1 MELKIVFVYVG
12 LIALVSASQIIDA
25 LGYKFRCNK
34 NKNSWPNSTAIS
46 GILFYLA
53 RLGFMLYVTLLAILH
68 EALSIKIETLNI
80 VTLIGLC
87 LAMMYLLLAKRNNL
101 LAKVTLFF
109 IGALRV
115 FKNEPA
121 EMEINYNKTENSM
134 LDKKLLVYSFIV
146 NFFVLFCNLLP
157 VNLVVI
163 FPKMGMSLVYFSQ
176 MLSVVGGLSWYIL
189 QEPKIVDNLTAS
201 KFDDCYR
208 SLVLGKVA
216 SLAVTIA
223 LLVGLLSYAG

>member
-12 LIALVSASQIIDA
+12 LITLVSASQIIDA

-87 LAMMYLLLAKRNNL
+87 FAVIYLLLAKRNNL
-101 LAKVTLFF
+101 LAKATLFC
-109 IGALRV
+109 IGTLRI

-121 EMEINYNKTENSM
+121 EMEINYDKTKDLI
-134 LDKKLLVYSFIV
+134 LDKKLLAYSFLV

-163 FPKMGMSLVYFSQ
+163 FPKMGMSLVYLSQ
-176 MLSVVGGLSWYIL
+176 MLSVVAGLSWYIL
-189 QEPKIVDNLTAS
+189 QEPKIVDSLTAS

-208 SLVLGKVA
+208 SLVLGKIA
-216 SLAVTIA
+216 SIA
-223 LLVGLLSYAG
+223 LIIVLLVGLLLYAC